1 MGGKSLIGITWFQVA
16 ILCFAVMD
24 AAIKYLTA
32 DFGTWQIMFFRG
44 FFSLVPIAVLVARS
58 GGVGTLRSR
67 RPLSHVG
74 RALVG
79 IVAAFCFFYAYSLM
93 PLADAYAI
101 GFAGPLFMTA
111 LSVPVLG
118 EKVGWRRWLAV
129 LVGFTGVLVMLRPG
143 QGVLSL
149 EALVPLAAA
158 AFYALTM
165 LYVRILARTESNA
178 AITFY
183 FVVTMSAVA
192 AIAMIPE
199 WRTPQGWQWPLL
211 IMVGVI
217 GGVAQIAF
225 TQAFR
230 LTSPSLLA
238 PFEYTA
244 MIWAVLFGFVLFGD
258 IPDKA
263 IWIGG
268 GIVVA
273 AGLYII
279 HRETLLH
286 RQATVAVPAADGGKH
301 VAP

>member
-1 MGGKSLIGITWFQVA
+1 MGGKSLIGIAWFQVA

-44 FFSLVPIAVLVARS
+44 FFSLIPIAMLTARS
-58 GGVGTLRSR
+58 GGLGTLRTSHL
-67 RPLSHVG
+67 LSHVG
-74 RALVG
+74 RALIG
-79 IVAAFCFFYAYSLM
+79 IAAAFCFFYAYSIM

-101 GFAGPLFMTA
+101 AFAGPLFMTA
-111 LSVPVLG
+111 LSVPVLK

-129 LVGFTGVLVMLRPG
+129 LVGFAGVIVMLRPG
-143 QGVLSL
+143 QGMLTL
-149 EALVPLAAA
+149 TALVPLAAA

-165 LYVRILARTESNA
+165 LYVRVLARTESNA

-183 FVVTMSAVA
+183 FVTTMSIMA

-199 WRTPQGWQWPLL
+199 WRTPQGWQWLLL

-244 MIWAVLFGFVLFGD
+244 MIWAVLFGYLLFGD

-268 GIVVA
+268 AIVVA

-279 HRETLLH
+279 HRETVLH
-286 RQATVAVPAADGGKH
+286 RQVASHSRAAGETGR
-301 VAP
+301 

>member
-1 MGGKSLIGITWFQVA
+1 MGGKSLIGIAWFQVA

-24 AAIKYLTA
+24 STIKYLTA

-44 FFSLVPIAVLVARS
+44 FFSLIPIAVLTARS
-58 GGVGTLRSR
+58 GGLATLRSR
-67 RPLSHVG
+67 RLPSHVA

-79 IVAAFCFFYAYSLM
+79 VAAAFCFFYAYAIM

-111 LSVPVLG
+111 LSVPVLK

-129 LVGFTGVLVMLRPG
+129 LVGFTGVIVMLRPG
-143 QGVLSL
+143 QGMLTL
-149 EALVPLAAA
+149 TALVPLAAA

-165 LYVRILARTESNA
+165 LYVRVLARTESNA

-183 FVVTMSAVA
+183 FVITMSAVA

-199 WRTPQGWQWPLL
+199 WRTPQGWQWLL
-211 IMVGVI
+211 LVMVGVI

-244 MIWAVLFGFVLFGD
+244 MIWAVLFGYILFGD

-268 GIVVA
+268 AIVVA

-279 HRETLLH
+279 HRETVLH
-286 RQATVAVPAADGGKH
+286 RQVTSNSRAAGETGR
-301 VAP
+301 

>member
-1 MGGKSLIGITWFQVA
+1 MGGKSLIGIAWFQVA

-44 FFSLVPIAVLVARS
+44 FFSLIPIALLTARS
-58 GGVGTLRSR
+58 GGLGTLRTSHL
-67 RPLSHVG
+67 LSHVG
-74 RALVG
+74 RALIG
-79 IVAAFCFFYAYSLM
+79 IAAAFCFFYAYSIM

-101 GFAGPLFMTA
+101 AFAGPLFMTA
-111 LSVPVLG
+111 LSVPVLK

-129 LVGFTGVLVMLRPG
+129 LVGFTGVIVMLRPG
-143 QGVLSL
+143 QGMLTL
-149 EALVPLAAA
+149 TALVPLAAA

-165 LYVRILARTESNA
+165 LYVRVLARTESNA

-183 FVVTMSAVA
+183 FVTTMSVMA

-199 WRTPQGWQWPLL
+199 WRTPQGWQWLLL

-244 MIWAVLFGFVLFGD
+244 MIWAVLFGYLLFGD

-268 GIVVA
+268 AIVVA

-279 HRETLLH
+279 HRETVLH
-286 RQATVAVPAADGGKH
+286 RQVTSNSRAAGETGR
-301 VAP
+301 

>member
-1 MGGKSLIGITWFQVA
+1 MGGKSLIGIAWFQVA

-24 AAIKYLTA
+24 AVIKYLTA

-44 FFSLVPIAVLVARS
+44 FFSLIPIAVLMVRS
-58 GGVGTLRSR
+58 GGLGTLRTSHL
-67 RPLSHVG
+67 LSHVG
-74 RALVG
+74 RALIG
-79 IVAAFCFFYAYSLM
+79 IAAAFCFFYAYSIM

-111 LSVPVLG
+111 LSVPVLK

-129 LVGFTGVLVMLRPG
+129 LVGFAGVIVMLRPG
-143 QGVLSL
+143 QGMLTL
-149 EALVPLAAA
+149 TALVPLAAA

-165 LYVRILARTESNA
+165 LYVRVLARTESNA

-183 FVVTMSAVA
+183 FVTTMSAMA

-199 WRTPQGWQWPLL
+199 WRTPQGWQWLLL

-244 MIWAVLFGFVLFGD
+244 MIWAVLFGYLLFGD

-268 GIVVA
+268 AIVVA

-279 HRETLLH
+279 HRETVLH
-286 RQATVAVPAADGGKH
+286 RQITSNSRPAGETGR
-301 VAP
+301 

>member
-1 MGGKSLIGITWFQVA
+1 MGGKSLIGIAWFQVA

-44 FFSLVPIAVLVARS
+44 FFSLIPIAVLVARS

-79 IVAAFCFFYAYSLM
+79 IAAAFCFFYAYSLM

-244 MIWAVLFGFVLFGD
+244 MIWAVLFGFIMFGD

-273 AGLYII
+273 SGLYII

-286 RQATVAVPAADGGKH
+286 RQATVEA
-301 VAP
+301 

>member
-1 MGGKSLIGITWFQVA
+1 MGGKSLIGIAWFQVA

-44 FFSLVPIAVLVARS
+44 FFSLIPIAVLVARS

-79 IVAAFCFFYAYSLM
+79 IAAAFCFFYAYSLM

-286 RQATVAVPAADGGKH
+286 RQATVAAGQ
-301 VAP
+301 

>member
-1 MGGKSLIGITWFQVA
+1 MGGKSLIGIAWFQVA

-44 FFSLVPIAVLVARS
+44 FFSLIPIAMLTARS
-58 GGVGTLRSR
+58 GGLGTLRTSHL
-67 RPLSHVG
+67 LSHVG
-74 RALVG
+74 RALIG
-79 IVAAFCFFYAYSLM
+79 IAAAFCFFYAYSIM

-101 GFAGPLFMTA
+101 AFAGPLFMTA
-111 LSVPVLG
+111 LSVPVLK

-129 LVGFTGVLVMLRPG
+129 LVGFAGVIVMLRPG
-143 QGVLSL
+143 QGMLTL
-149 EALVPLAAA
+149 TALVPLAAA

-165 LYVRILARTESNA
+165 LYVRVLARTESNA

-183 FVVTMSAVA
+183 FVTTMSIMAT
-192 AIAMIPE
+192 IAMIPE
-199 WRTPQGWQWPLL
+199 WRTPQGWQWLLL

-244 MIWAVLFGFVLFGD
+244 MIWAVLFGYLLFGD

-268 GIVVA
+268 AIVVA

-279 HRETLLH
+279 HRETVLH
-286 RQATVAVPAADGGKH
+286 RQVASHSRAAGETGR
-301 VAP
+301 

>member
-1 MGGKSLIGITWFQVA
+1 MGAKSLAGIAWFQLA
-16 ILCFAVMD
+16 ILCFGVMD

-44 FFSLVPIAVLVARS
+44 FFSLIPIAVLIRQS
-58 GGVGTLRSR
+58 GGLATLHTRQ
-67 RPLSHVG
+67 PFSHVG

-79 IVAAFCFFYAYSLM
+79 IAAAFCFFYAYAIM
-93 PLADAYAI
+93 PLADVYAI

-118 EKVGWRRWLAV
+118 EKVGWRRWIAV
-129 LVGFTGVLVMLRPG
+129 LVGFAGVMVMLRPG
-143 QGVLSL
+143 EGLL
-149 EALVPLAAA
+149 TLTALIPLGAA

-165 LYVRILARTESNA
+165 LYIRVLARTESNA

-192 AIAMIPE
+192 GIAMIPD
-199 WRTPQGWQWPLL
+199 WRMPVGWQWGLL
-211 IMVGVI
+211 VMVGVI

-244 MIWAVLFGFVLFGD
+244 MIWAVLFGYLLFGD
-258 IPDKA
+258 VPDRA
-263 IWIGG
+263 IWIGSA
-268 GIVVA
+268 IVIT

-279 HRETLLH
+279 HRETVLH
-286 RQATVAVPAADGGKH
+286 RQSILAAKAATPREG
-301 VAP
+301 

>member
-1 MGGKSLIGITWFQVA
+1 MGGKSLIGIAWFQVA

-44 FFSLVPIAVLVARS
+44 FFSLIPIAVLVTRS
-58 GGVGTLRSR
+58 GGLGTLRTR

-79 IVAAFCFFYAYSLM
+79 IAAAFCFFYAYSLM

-149 EALVPLAAA
+149 EALVPLGAA

-165 LYVRILARTESNA
+165 LYVRVLARTESNA

-199 WRTPQGWQWPLL
+199 WRTPQGWQWGLL
-211 IMVGVI
+211 VMVGVI

-286 RQATVAVPAADGGKH
+286 RQATVAAGQ
-301 VAP
+301 

>member
-1 MGGKSLIGITWFQVA
+1 MGGKSLIGIAWFQVA

-44 FFSLVPIAVLVARS
+44 FFSLIPIAMLTARS
-58 GGVGTLRSR
+58 GGLGTLRTSHL
-67 RPLSHVG
+67 LSHVG
-74 RALVG
+74 RALIG
-79 IVAAFCFFYAYSLM
+79 IAAAFCFFYAYSIM

-101 GFAGPLFMTA
+101 AFAGPLFMTA
-111 LSVPVLG
+111 LSVPVLK

-129 LVGFTGVLVMLRPG
+129 LVGFVGVIVMLRPG
-143 QGVLSL
+143 QGMLTL
-149 EALVPLAAA
+149 TALVPLAAA

-165 LYVRILARTESNA
+165 LYVRVLARTESNA

-183 FVVTMSAVA
+183 FVTTMSVMA

-199 WRTPQGWQWPLL
+199 WRTPQGWQWLLL

-244 MIWAVLFGFVLFGD
+244 MIWAVLFGYILFGD

-268 GIVVA
+268 AIVVA

-279 HRETLLH
+279 HRETVLH
-286 RQATVAVPAADGGKH
+286 RQITSNSRPAGETGR
-301 VAP
+301 